1 MLAFTKSRTHKPHCL
16 PTPQALPP
24 GPYLSGLQHLQL
36 SGSGLLCLP
45 PALAAATR
53 LRALDVSHNPRLRV
67 TASDTML
74 LRQLPT
80 LAQLSLSWQQ
90 PKSTWAQEAEGQRA
104 LHAFLCQQLPHV
116 AVAPP
121 PEYAAC
127 GVAQGAGEQRSGGEG
142 CNSAGLWRSCS
153 LSSSAGGDSSSSST
167 DSD

>member
-36 SGSGLLCLP
+36 SCSGLLCLP

-74 LRQLPT
+74 LRQLPA
-80 LAQLSLSWQQ
+80 LAQLRLSWQQ
-90 PKSTWAQEAEGQRA
+90 PKSTQEAEGQHA
-104 LHAFLCQQLPHV
+104 LHAFVCQQLPHV

-127 GVAQGAGEQRSGGEG
+127 GVAQGAGEQGSGGGG
-142 CNSAGLWRSCS
+142 CSNAGLWRSR
-153 LSSSAGGDSSSSST
+153 SSSSSADGGSGSS